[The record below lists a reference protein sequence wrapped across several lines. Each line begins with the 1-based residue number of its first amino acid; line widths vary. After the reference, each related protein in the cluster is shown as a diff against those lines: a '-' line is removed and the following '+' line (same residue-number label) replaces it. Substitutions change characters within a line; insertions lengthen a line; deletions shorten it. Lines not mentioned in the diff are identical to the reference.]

1 MKLYL
6 MIPLSICLLTGC
18 TKSDE
23 KTTTGPKPK
32 SSATLAI
39 EGITGKTAVD
49 AGEHAK
55 AQIKAISAQ
64 RESDL
69 QGALDVEQ

>member
-1 MKLYL
+1 MKAYL
-6 MIPLSICLLTGC
+6 MIPLAIGLLVGC
-18 TKSDE
+18 AKQDE
-23 KTTTGPKPK
+23 EASAKPTK

-49 AGEHAK
+49 AGQRAR

-64 RESDL
+64 HESDL
-69 QGALDVEQ
+69 QDAAGDAQ